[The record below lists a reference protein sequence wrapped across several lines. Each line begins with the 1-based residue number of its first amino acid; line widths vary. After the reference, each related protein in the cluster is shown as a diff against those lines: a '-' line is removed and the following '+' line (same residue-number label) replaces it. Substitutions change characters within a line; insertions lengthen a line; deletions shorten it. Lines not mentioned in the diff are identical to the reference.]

1 MQQQLYNAYILAGGK
16 SSRMGTD
23 KGLLPLQGKPM
34 VQHVIENL
42 APIFDTPTIV
52 SANEAY
58 SAFGCDRIADI
69 MPGLGPAGGIYTALA
84 HSNRD
89 YNFITSCDM
98 PFVSTAAVEYM
109 ISKAVGAQIILP
121 AHDGQIEP
129 LFGIYSKTCLP
140 EWLALIQRGFLK
152 LQEMIACF
160 DLLIVDISGNPLFT
174 DPVFQNINTP
184 DDLNKASINTNL

>member
-1 MQQQLYNAYILAGGK
+1 MQQQLNAYILAGGK

-34 VQHVIENL
+34 VQHMAEKL
-42 APIFDTPTIV
+42 KPLFDKVSIV

-58 SAFGCDRIADI
+58 NNFGCDRIVDI
-69 MPGLGPAGGIYTALA
+69 MPGLGPAAGIYTALA
-84 HSNRD
+84 HSDRD

-98 PFVSTAAVEYM
+98 PFISTAAVEYM
-109 ISKAVGAQIILP
+109 LRKADGAQIILP
-121 AHDGQIEP
+121 SHDGQIEP

-140 EWLALIQRGFLK
+140 KWLALIQRGFLK

-174 DPVFQNINTP
+174 DPIFQNINTP